1 MKGKQMSQRKL
12 RAALS
17 RHKRYI
23 IPECIIALCALLQ
36 IISRHNEALANTLT
50 FGFSGY
56 MRALLALITSILPF
70 SLGETVIVML
80 PVLVVFTLVISF
92 TRKDLGDRILHTLVV
107 ILTVMYTLFAIS
119 FAPAYGTSSADKLFG
134 LIDAPVGSD
143 ELYGAAMILTNEI
156 NELCDDI
163 DYDYASFSH
172 MGYDLDKL
180 GDKLISAYDELGK
193 DYDFLLN
200 FHSRLKPIALSR
212 LMTYTHISGVYT
224 YYTGETNINT
234 NFPDYTLPYTCAHE
248 MAHQRGFAREKEAN
262 LVAFLV
268 CESSNDNYVAYS
280 GKMSMLEYI
289 MNALYTADRRLY
301 AEVFYS
307 LDIRV
312 RCEMAAYSEFFDEYR
327 DSTASEVA
335 GAINDTYLKSNG
347 QSEGERSYGL
357 VVDLAV
363 AYILDNNDTVK

>member
-1 MKGKQMSQRKL
+1 MSQRKFC
-12 RAALS
+12 AALA
-17 RHKRYI
+17 RHKKYV
-23 IPECIIALCALLQ
+23 IPACIIVLCAMLQ
-36 IISRHNEALANTLT
+36 ILSRHNEALANALT

-56 MRALLALITSILPF
+56 MRALLALITSWLPF

-80 PVLVVFTLVISF
+80 PVLVLFTFVISF
-92 TRKDLGDRILHTLVV
+92 TRRELGDRILHTLVV
-107 ILTVMYTLFAIS
+107 ILTVMYTLFVLS
-119 FAPAYGTSSADKLFG
+119 FAPAYGTSSADKLFE
-134 LIDAPVGSD
+134 LTDAPVDAD
-143 ELYGAAMILTNEI
+143 ELYSAAIILTNEI

-163 DYDYASFSH
+163 DYDYASFSR
-172 MGYDLDKL
+172 MGYDLDVL
-180 GDKLISAYDELGK
+180 GDKLISAYDSLADE
-193 DYDFLLN
+193 YDFLFN
-200 FHSRLKPIALSR
+200 FRSRLKPIALSNI
-212 LMTYTHISGVYT
+212 MTYTHISGVYT

-268 CESSNDNYVAYS
+268 CESSSDAYVAYS
-280 GKMSMLEYI
+280 GKLSMLEYI
-289 MNALYTADRRLY
+289 MNALYTADRELY
-301 AEVFYS
+301 ADVFYS

-312 RCEMAAYSEFFDEYR
+312 RCEMAAYSEFFDKYR

-363 AYILDNNDTVK
+363 AYILDNNDIVK